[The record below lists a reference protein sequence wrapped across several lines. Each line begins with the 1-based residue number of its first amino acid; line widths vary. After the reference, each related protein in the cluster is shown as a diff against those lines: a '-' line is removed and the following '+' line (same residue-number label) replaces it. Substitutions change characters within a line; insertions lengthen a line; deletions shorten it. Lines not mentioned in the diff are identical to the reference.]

1 VRLDAPHILTAL
13 EVAAAVAAGY
23 LFVVVV
29 IVLAAL
35 PRLRSRWQAH
45 QPARVPV
52 PGADRVTVQARLV
65 EILGPWGF
73 RPSGPPDG
81 PFTLEPHGMRKWQG
95 AKPISVTF
103 PGGQA
108 VVTGE
113 ARYVAKLTADRKV
126 WFVAEGA
133 VPFWPWVRQRLATT
147 MAVLTAILF
156 VSVFLVALSF

>member
-13 EVAAAVAAGY
+13 EVAAAVTAGY
-23 LFVVVV
+23 LLMVVV

-45 QPARVPV
+45 QPAQVPV
-52 PGADRVTVQARLV
+52 PGADPAAVLARLV
-65 EILGPWGF
+65 EVLGPWGF
-73 RPSGPPDG
+73 RPAGPPDG
-81 PFTLEPHGMRKWQG
+81 PFTLEPHGIRRWQG
-95 AKPISVTF
+95 ARPISVTF

-126 WFVAEGA
+126 RFVSEGA
-133 VPFWPWVRQRLATT
+133 VPFWPWVRRRLATT

-156 VSVFLVALSF
+156 VAVFLVVLSV